1 MHLEGVIPPMATP
14 IADGDVATDVLR
26 SHTEFLC
33 DAGVH
38 GLFPCGSTGEFTSLT
53 PDQRETVVRT
63 VCDARDET
71 PVLAGCG
78 ANSVPVV
85 CDHVDRA
92 AAAGADA
99 AVVVTPYYA
108 KTSQAGLETFFTRI
122 ADAAPIPVVIYEI
135 PALTGQRLT
144 PDTIASLAEHESIVG
159 LKDSTGDL
167 RRLLTIV
174 DSTPTDFDV
183 LQGATELAV
192 ATLDVGGDGMVAGPA
207 NVYPSAAVALYEAH
221 RDGERDAATRIANR
235 VTNPV
240 VNACDPVPL
249 AAAIKYLLR
258 RKGFDAG
265 PPLAPIAP
273 LEKADRDRLDRCYE
287 RIGDRPTLSA

>member
-1 MHLEGVIPPMATP
+1 MQLEGVIPPMPSP
-14 IADGDVATDVLR
+14 IADADVATEVLK

-33 DAGVH
+33 EAGVH
-38 GLFPCGSTGEFTSLT
+38 GLFPCGSTGEFTALT
-53 PDQRETVVRT
+53 PEQRETVVET
-63 VCDARDET
+63 VCEAADGV

-85 CDHVDRA
+85 SDYVQHA
-92 AAAGADA
+92 ASAGADA

-108 KTSQAGLETFFTRI
+108 TTSQEGLEMFFTRI
-122 ADAAPIPVVIYEI
+122 ADAAPIPVIIYEI

-144 PDTIASLAEHESIVG
+144 PDTIGKIAEHNSIIG

-174 DSTPTDFDV
+174 DSTPSDFDV
-183 LQGATELAV
+183 LQGSTELAI
-192 ATLDVGGDGMVAGPA
+192 ATLDIGGDGIVAGPA
-207 NVYPSAAVALYEAH
+207 NIYPSAAVDLYEAH
-221 RDGERDAATRIANR
+221 RDGERDTATRIANT

-240 VNACDPVPL
+240 VKACDPVPL
-249 AAAIKYLLR
+249 AAAIKHLLK

-265 PPLAPIAP
+265 PPLPPFAP
-273 LEKADRDRLDRCYE
+273 LDDDACDRLDRCYD
-287 RIGDRPTLSA
+287 RIGDRPSLSA